1 MTLRSTVRV
10 EPIGRRLI
18 GRRLI
23 GRRLIGRR
31 RGCAFQ
37 IVSCRRE
44 APSHPVARTYSYY
57 CYYCYCYY
65 YYYYHSVGFS
75 VLLGFT

>member
-10 EPIGRRLI
+10 EPI

-65 YYYYHSVGFS
+65 YYYHSVGFS